1 MIRFGDATM
10 KKTEDFDFE
19 KAKAGA
25 ALVTRAGYPATV
37 YTFCRRFP
45 AYPIVGVIHFP
56 AYDFVAT
63 WTPKGRATKLEQ
75 PHDNDLMLCTK

>member
-1 MIRFGDATM
+1 M
-10 KKTEDFDFE
+10 KHEDFDFE

-25 ALVTRAGYPATV
+25 ALTTRAGYPATV
-37 YTFCRRFP
+37 YTFCRRFT

-75 PHDNDLMLCTK
+75 PHDNDLMLYIK